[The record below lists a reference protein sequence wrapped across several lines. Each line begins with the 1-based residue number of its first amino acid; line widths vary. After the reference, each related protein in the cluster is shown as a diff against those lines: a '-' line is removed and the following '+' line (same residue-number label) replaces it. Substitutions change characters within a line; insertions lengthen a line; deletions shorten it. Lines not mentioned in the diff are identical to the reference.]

1 MIEEEMINDIVE
13 GMEDQ
18 IEDVVEEMEVEDD
31 NGLKPMT
38 DDDIQNIASD
48 AVTDAIDFIE
58 SEIAEDRIK
67 AQRYFDGEVDIGEE
81 EGRSSIVSTKVRD
94 TIRNIKPSLMR
105 VFLSNQNFVQ
115 FVPRNPQEVQ
125 QAETATQYVHSE
137 FTEKNGYRLIND
149 AFHDALLKKA
159 GVLKVYWDEYTDSE
173 TYTLTNLSEAEMMV
187 VVNDPDVEVLE
198 QGMETSMSMDEFGMQ
213 VETPVY
219 SLRVAHYK
227 KGGKLCVE
235 SVPPEEF
242 FVSRSARSIDDAYC
256 VGHRTEMRVSDL
268 VAMGYDFETVSKLSG
283 ITDYDSMAEA
293 EDFERRGYD
302 QVKEEDILDP
312 SMKQISVTEAYMKM
326 DVDGTGIAQLHRIL
340 MGGGDYQLLDVTP
353 VNEIPFAIFEVD
365 PEPHAFFGRSVADLI
380 IDDQD
385 ASTAILRGVLDNI
398 AMTNNPRTM
407 MVEGQVNIDDLL
419 NNEIG
424 GVVRVKQ
431 AGAIQELSVPF
442 VAGQTLGAL
451 QYYDSVIEQ
460 KTGVSRASMGL
471 DPDALQNAT
480 ATAAKLTVNA
490 AAGQIEVIARNLAEG
505 GMTRLFR
512 LMLKVLVENSPDE
525 QMMRIAGDQFAPID
539 PRSWN
544 TDMGMS
550 VNVGLGTGKDDE
562 RIQVL
567 MQTLQ
572 TQMQIWQNYG
582 PTNGLVG
589 MTNIRNTLADILGMG
604 GVRNADRYYQPMD
617 QQKEMM
623 LIQQAQ
629 MMAQQ
634 KQDPNQM
641 LAMAQVQAEQIRAQS
656 KMQSDQLKAQLDA
669 QKALAADDRE
679 RDKMDQD
686 LIVKAAEVIGKYGTA
701 VDVERIKAMQAEP
714 RYADVAPTEAIPQS
728 RF

>member
-1 MIEEEMINDIVE
+1 MNELDIVE
-13 GMEDQ
+13 QMIEDV
-18 IEDVVEEMEVEDD
+18 EDVVEEDMGMEDD

-81 EGRSSIVSTKVRD
+81 EGRSTIVSTKVRD

-115 FVPRNPQEVQ
+115 FVPRGPQEVQ
-125 QAETATQYVHSE
+125 QAETATRFVHSE

-187 VVNDPDVEVLE
+187 VVQDPDVEVLE
-198 QGMETSMSMDEFGMQ
+198 QGMETSMSMDEFGMEVQ
-213 VETPVY
+213 TPVY

-268 VAMGYDFETVSKLSG
+268 VAMGYDFETVSNLSG

-312 SMKQISVTEAYMKM
+312 SMKQISVTEAYMKI
-326 DVDGTGIAQLHRIL
+326 DVDGTGVAQLHRIL

-353 VNEIPFAIFEVD
+353 VNEVPFAIFEVD

-380 IDDQD
+380 IEDQD

-431 AGAIQELSVPF
+431 AGAIQELAVPF

-451 QYYDSVIEQ
+451 QYYDSVVEQ

-480 ATAAKLTVNA
+480 ATAAKLTVSA

-505 GMTRLFR
+505 GMTRLFK
-512 LMLKVLVENSPDE
+512 LMLKALAENSPDE
-525 QMMRIAGDQFAPID
+525 TLMRIGGDQFAPID

-544 TDMGMS
+544 TEMGIS
-550 VNVGLGTGKDDE
+550 VNVGLGTGKEDE
-562 RIQVL
+562 RLQVL

-572 TQMQIWQNYG
+572 TQMQIWQSYG

-589 MTNIRNTLADILGMG
+589 MTQMRNTLADILGLG
-604 GVRNADRYYQPMD
+604 GIRNADRYYQPMD
-617 QQKEMM
+617 AQREQM

-629 MMAQQ
+629 QAQQ
-634 KQDPNQM
+634 PQQDPNAA
-641 LAMAQVQAEQIRAQS
+641 LAQAQIQAEQIKAQA
-656 KMQSDQLKAQLDA
+656 KIQSDQLKAQLDA

-686 LIVKAAEVIGKYGTA
+686 LLIKAAEVIGKYGTA
-701 VDVERIKAMQAEP
+701 VDVERIKSMQAEP
-714 RYADVAPTEAIPQS
+714 RYADVVPTEEIPQS